1 MLLGMKREEEM
12 DWNARRL
19 DVIEPSPTLAISA
32 KAAELKKKGEDIV
45 SFGAGEPDFETP
57 AHIREAAKKA
67 IDKGM
72 TRYTAVS
79 GTVELKDA
87 IITKFKRDNGL
98 DYTKNQI
105 IVGTGG
111 KQVIYNFFLATLNVG
126 DEVIIPAPY
135 WVSYADIVRLAEGNP
150 IIIPTSKEQE
160 FRISPTQLEQAITPK
175 TKVVILNSPSNPTGS
190 AYSRKELEALGEVI
204 LKHKLLVLS
213 DDIYERIVFD
223 GFEFT
228 NIAML
233 SPELKE
239 LTFVANGVSKA
250 YSMTGWRIGYGAGP
264 VEIVRNMDT
273 IQSQSTS
280 NPSSISQAAAE
291 AALISDQSCVD
302 EMAKAFQ
309 KRRDLIIGL
318 LRAIPGVEVNV
329 PQGAFYVFPYLTK
342 VYETQGFKKLLS
354 SSEEESKSKVFCALL
369 LEKYKVAAVPG
380 IAFGDDNAVRLSY
393 AMGEEDIKK
402 GISRIAEMVR
412 DLSQ

>member
-1 MLLGMKREEEM
+1 ME
-12 DWNARRL
+12 WNARRL
-19 DVIEPSPTLAISA
+19 EVVEPSPTLAISA

-57 AHIREAAKKA
+57 AHIKEAAKKA
-67 IDKGM
+67 IDRGM

-79 GTVELKDA
+79 GTVELRDA

-98 DYTKNQI
+98 EYSRNQI

-111 KQVIYNFFLATLNVG
+111 KQVIYNFFLATLNPG

-135 WVSYADIVRLAEGNP
+135 WVSYADIVRLAEGRP
-150 IIIPTSKEQE
+150 VIVSTSKADN
-160 FRISPTQLEQAITPK
+160 FRISPAQLEKAITPK
-175 TKVVILNSPSNPTGS
+175 TKVVVLNSPSNPTGS
-190 AYSRKELEALGEVI
+190 AYSRKELEAIGEVI
-204 LKHKLLVLS
+204 LKHKIMVLS
-213 DDIYERIVFD
+213 DDIYESIVFD
-223 GFEFT
+223 GFQFS
-228 NIAML
+228 NLAML

-264 VEIVRNMDT
+264 LQIIQNMDT

-291 AALISDQSCVD
+291 AALTGDQACVA

-309 KRRDLIIGL
+309 KRRDLIVGL
-318 LRAIPGVEVNV
+318 LNGIPGVEVNV
-329 PQGAFYVFPYLTK
+329 PQGAFYVFPYLTG
-342 VYETQGFKKLLS
+342 VYETDGFKKLQAS
-354 SSEEESKSKVFCALL
+354 SSETSKSKLFCAHLL
-369 LEKYKVAAVPG
+369 DKYKVAAVPG
-380 IAFGDDNAVRLSY
+380 IAFGDDNALRLSY

-402 GISRIAEMVR
+402 GVARISEMVK
-412 DLSQ
+412 DLSH

>member
-1 MLLGMKREEEM
+1 ME
-12 DWNARRL
+12 WNARRL
-19 DVIEPSPTLAISA
+19 EVVEPSPTLAISA

-57 AHIREAAKKA
+57 AHIKEAAKKA

-79 GTVELKDA
+79 GTVELRDA

-98 DYTKNQI
+98 EYSRNQI

-111 KQVIYNFFLATLNVG
+111 KQVIYNFFLATLNPG

-135 WVSYADIVRLAEGNP
+135 WVSYADIVRLAEGRP
-150 IIIPTSKEQE
+150 VIVPTSKADN
-160 FRISPTQLEQAITPK
+160 FRISPAQLEKAITPK
-175 TKVVILNSPSNPTGS
+175 TKVVVLNSPSNPTGS
-190 AYSRKELEALGEVI
+190 AYSRKELEAIGEVI
-204 LKHKLLVLS
+204 LKHKIMVLS
-213 DDIYERIVFD
+213 DDIYESIVFD
-223 GFEFT
+223 GFQFS
-228 NIAML
+228 NLAML

-264 VEIVRNMDT
+264 LQIIQNMDT

-291 AALISDQSCVD
+291 AALTGDQACVA

-309 KRRDLIIGL
+309 KRRDLIVGL
-318 LRAIPGVEVNV
+318 LNGIPGVEVNV
-329 PQGAFYVFPYLTK
+329 PQGAFYVFPYLTG
-342 VYETQGFKKLLS
+342 VYETDGFKKLQAA
-354 SSEEESKSKVFCALL
+354 SSETSKSKLFCAHLL
-369 LEKYKVAAVPG
+369 DKYKVAAVPG
-380 IAFGDDNAVRLSY
+380 IAFGDDNALRLSY

-402 GISRIAEMVR
+402 GVARISEMVK
-412 DLSQ
+412 DLSH

>member
-1 MLLGMKREEEM
+1 ME
-12 DWNARRL
+12 WNARRL

-32 KAAELKKKGEDIV
+32 KAAELKKQGEDIV

-57 AHIREAAKKA
+57 AHIKEAAKKA
-67 IDKGM
+67 IDKGQ

-98 DYTKNQI
+98 EYSRNQI

-111 KQVIYNFFLATLNVG
+111 KQVIYNFFLAILNPG

-135 WVSYADIVRLAEGNP
+135 WVSYADIVRLAEGKAV
-150 IIIPTSKEQE
+150 IVPTSKEKE
-160 FRISPTQLEQAITPK
+160 FRISPEELEKAITPK
-175 TKVVILNSPSNPTGS
+175 TKAVVINSPSNPTGS
-190 AYSRKELEALGEVI
+190 AYSRAELEALGKVI
-204 LKHKLLVLS
+204 LKHKIMVLS
-213 DDIYERIVFD
+213 DDIYESIVFD
-223 GFEFT
+223 GFQFS
-228 NIAML
+228 NLAML

-264 VEIVRNMDT
+264 VEIIRNMDT

-291 AALISDQSCVD
+291 AALTGDQECVK

-309 KRRDLIIGL
+309 KRRDLIVGL
-318 LRAIPGVEVNV
+318 LRQIPGVEVNV
-329 PQGAFYVFPYLTK
+329 PQGAFYVFPYLSG
-342 VYETQGFKKLLS
+342 VYETEGFKKLAAS
-354 SSEEESKSKVFCALL
+354 SSETSKSKLFCAHLL
-369 LEKYKVAAVPG
+369 DKYKVAAVPG
-380 IAFGDDNAVRLSY
+380 IAFGDDNALRLSY
-393 AMGEEDIKK
+393 AMGEKDIEK
-402 GISRIAEMVR
+402 GVARISEMVR
-412 DLSQ
+412 DLSR

>member
-1 MLLGMKREEEM
+1 ME
-12 DWNARRL
+12 WNARRL

-32 KAAELKKKGEDIV
+32 KAAELKKQGEDIV

-57 AHIREAAKKA
+57 AHIKEAAKKA
-67 IDKGM
+67 IDKGQ

-98 DYTKNQI
+98 EYSRNQI

-111 KQVIYNFFLATLNVG
+111 KQVIYNFFLAILNPG

-135 WVSYADIVRLAEGNP
+135 WVSYADIVRLAEGKAV
-150 IIIPTSKEQE
+150 IVPTSKEKE
-160 FRISPTQLEQAITPK
+160 FRISPEELEKAITPK
-175 TKVVILNSPSNPTGS
+175 TKAVVINSPSNPTGS
-190 AYSRKELEALGEVI
+190 AYSRAELEALGKVI
-204 LKHKLLVLS
+204 LKHKIMVLS
-213 DDIYERIVFD
+213 DDIYESIVFD
-223 GFEFT
+223 GFQFS
-228 NIAML
+228 NLAML

-264 VEIVRNMDT
+264 VEIIRNMDT

-291 AALISDQSCVD
+291 AALTGDQECVK

-309 KRRDLIIGL
+309 KRRDLIVGL
-318 LRAIPGVEVNV
+318 LRQISGVEVNV
-329 PQGAFYVFPYLTK
+329 PQGAFYVFPYLSG
-342 VYETQGFKKLLS
+342 VYETEGFKKLAAS
-354 SSEEESKSKVFCALL
+354 SSETSKSKLFCAHLL
-369 LEKYKVAAVPG
+369 DKYKVAAVPG
-380 IAFGDDNAVRLSY
+380 IAFGDDNALRLSY
-393 AMGEEDIKK
+393 AMGEKDIEK
-402 GISRIAEMVR
+402 GVARISEMVR
-412 DLSQ
+412 DLSR

>member
-1 MLLGMKREEEM
+1 ME
-12 DWNARRL
+12 WNARRL

-32 KAAELKKKGEDIV
+32 KAAELKKQGEDIV

-57 AHIREAAKKA
+57 AHIKEAAKKA
-67 IDKGM
+67 IDKGQ

-98 DYTKNQI
+98 EYSRNQI

-111 KQVIYNFFLATLNVG
+111 KQVIYNFFLAILNPG

-135 WVSYADIVRLAEGNP
+135 WVSYADIVRLAEGKAV
-150 IIIPTSKEQE
+150 IVPTSKEKE
-160 FRISPTQLEQAITPK
+160 FRISPEELEKAITPK
-175 TKVVILNSPSNPTGS
+175 TKAVVINSPSNPTGS
-190 AYSRKELEALGEVI
+190 AYSRAELEALGKVI
-204 LKHKLLVLS
+204 LKHKIMVLS
-213 DDIYERIVFD
+213 DDIYESIVFD
-223 GFEFT
+223 GFQFS
-228 NIAML
+228 NLAML

-264 VEIVRNMDT
+264 VEIIRNMDT

-291 AALISDQSCVD
+291 AALTGDQECVK

-309 KRRDLIIGL
+309 KRRDLIVGL
-318 LRAIPGVEVNV
+318 LRQIPGVEVNV
-329 PQGAFYVFPYLTK
+329 PQGAFYVFPYLSG
-342 VYETQGFKKLLS
+342 VYETKGFKKLAAS
-354 SSEEESKSKVFCALL
+354 SSETSKSKLFCAHLL
-369 LEKYKVAAVPG
+369 DKYKVAAVPG
-380 IAFGDDNAVRLSY
+380 IAFGDDNALRLSY
-393 AMGEEDIKK
+393 AMGEKDIEK
-402 GISRIAEMVR
+402 GVARISEMVR
-412 DLSQ
+412 DLSR

>member
-1 MLLGMKREEEM
+1 M

-19 DVIEPSPTLAISA
+19 DLIEPSPTLAISA

-87 IITKFKRDNGL
+87 IIAKFKRDNGL
-98 DYTKNQI
+98 DYNRNQI

-111 KQVIYNFFLATLNVG
+111 KQVIYNFFLATLNRG

-150 IIIPTSKEQE
+150 VIVSTSKEQE
-160 FRISPTQLEQAITPK
+160 FRISPAQLEQAITPK

-223 GFEFT
+223 GFEFA

-264 VEIVRNMDT
+264 VEIIKNMDT

-291 AALISDQSCVD
+291 AALIGDQTCVD
-302 EMAKAFQ
+302 EMSKAFQ
-309 KRRDLIIGL
+309 KRRDLIIAL

-354 SSEEESKSKVFCALL
+354 SSEEKSKSKVFCGSL

-380 IAFGDDNAVRLSY
+380 IAFGDDNALRLSY
-393 AMGEEDIKK
+393 AMSEEDIKK

>member
-1 MLLGMKREEEM
+1 M